1 LPTYTTG
8 RCGNAI
14 AAGRVLL
21 FPSQWTNAGEVECA
35 MVAGGS
41 ADPKYSGCGE
51 SRMKLANKIAL
62 ITGAGSG
69 MGRVASLLFAKE
81 GAKIAAID
89 IDENVARETVRL
101 IEADGGKGIAVK
113 ADVSKSADA
122 QAMVAA
128 TIEKLGALNI
138 VYNNAGIEGKA
149 QRIVDLADEDFDRV
163 IAINLRG
170 VWLGMKYALPHMIKN
185 GGGAIVNTA
194 SIAGLV
200 GLRNSSAYCA
210 AKAGVIAI
218 TKVAAL
224 EYGRYNIRVNA
235 ICPGAID
242 TPMVSRIQGG
252 GTMSERA
259 ISRISTLGRIGKPEE
274 IAKMALFLASDDA
287 SFATGAPFIVDG
299 GWTIG

>member
-1 LPTYTTG
+1 
-8 RCGNAI
+8 
-14 AAGRVLL
+14 
-21 FPSQWTNAGEVECA
+21 
-35 MVAGGS
+35 
-41 ADPKYSGCGE
+41 
-51 SRMKLANKIAL
+51 MKLANKVAL

-69 MGRVASLLFAKE
+69 MGRVASLLFAQE
-81 GAKIAAID
+81 GATISAID
-89 IDENVARETVRL
+89 VDEKAAQETVRM
-101 IEADGGKGIAVK
+101 IEAAGGKGLAVK

-128 TIEKLGALNI
+128 TVEKLGALNI

-149 QRIVDLADEDFDRV
+149 QRIVELADEDFDRV

-170 VWLGMKYALPHMIKN
+170 VWLGMKYALPHMVK
-185 GGGAIVNTA
+185 GGGGSIVNTA

-242 TPMVSRIQGG
+242 TPMVTRIQGG
-252 GTMSERA
+252 NAMSERA
-259 ISRISTLGRIGKPEE
+259 VSRISTLGRIGKPEE
-274 IAKMALFLASDDA
+274 IAKMALFLASDDS